1 MLNRNASAISEFY
14 ILEGD
19 ESIFHLNY
27 QTGSLS
33 LKSTLNYEA
42 KNSFYLEVVVI
53 DGFNNT
59 DLANISVYVMVGF
72 FTFVFDNPPI
82 ISMLFL
88 FFFSIIFSINFSQ
101 VITYSISDHGQKI
114 IKIRF
119 IPQYCMVCC
128 AECLCYMFLVP
139 VPTVEPSNHIKS

>member
-1 MLNRNASAISEFY
+1 MLNRNASATSEFY

-88 FFFSIIFSINFSQ
+88 FFFSINFSINSLE
-101 VITYSISDHGQKI
+101 GQI
-114 IKIRF
+114 
-119 IPQYCMVCC
+119 
-128 AECLCYMFLVP
+128 
-139 VPTVEPSNHIKS
+139 